1 MSVRQVT
8 SPRAQNT
15 RRRTAALAG
24 FVALTAAVT
33 GCTSSRA
40 EDVSAQPDVD
50 GSSSSPTPEPVSEAD
65 VRSNIRDGA
74 KNVAVDE
81 TVTLRAVK
89 GSFDHLEVT
98 IGNGKKQ
105 QRLKGQMSRDKT
117 TWTSAERLEPGL
129 RYNVNAVA
137 VDADG
142 LRTKESTHFRT
153 DDLTLDEQTFPSI
166 APLEGETVG
175 VGMPVIVQ
183 FDVPVTDRASIEKHL
198 SVETSSKQKGSWAW
212 LSDNEA
218 HWRPKT
224 YWEPGTEVT
233 VNADINSVSAGNG
246 IFGQESRSTSFTIGD
261 AMVSKID
268 VANHSMKV
276 FRNGELLRT
285 VAISAGKDGFA
296 TRSGTKVIM
305 EKFRSKRMDAATTGI
320 SRDDPEYYNIEDV
333 EYAMRV
339 TYSGEFL
346 HAAPWSVGSQGDD
359 NVSHG
364 CVGMSTADAAWLY
377 DLSSR
382 GDIVEVTGT
391 DRGMEPGN
399 GYTDWNKTFAEYKE
413 LSAL

>member
-142 LRTKESTHFRT
+142 LRTKESTQFRT

-377 DLSSR
+377 NLSSR